1 MNFLTPPPEVALVGL
16 RAMKMI
22 AARGPH
28 GFAAPAHNLL
38 LAAQRHVLKV
48 DVDFEALEPIAAAEL
63 ARGFPR
69 GPLRPQFV
77 QAMLMVSLVD
87 GEPTQVQMDLVREF
101 AAALGVDQPELG
113 IIRRLADHHLL
124 MFRLDFMRRSHL
136 ADAMKDQFRHHGGI
150 TGVVRSVLGLRGF
163 IEDPDIAARY
173 QALGKLPEGTLGQ
186 AFYTHHR
193 TNGFSLPGEK
203 GGLPEAGAY
212 HDFAHV
218 LGGYGPTPEGETLV
232 GGFTAGFK
240 KGNPLFVALFTFL
253 TFGAGVNMTPNPQPH
268 IEGIFAKPGLADRFF
283 RANARGQA
291 MNADLSDNWDFW
303 SLVDLPIDEVRRRLN
318 LLPE

>member
-1 MNFLTPPPEVALVGL
+1 MELLTPPPEVAAVGL

-22 AARGPH
+22 AAKGPH
-28 GFAAPAHNLL
+28 GFGAAARNLL

-48 DVDFEALEPIAAAEL
+48 EIDLDALEPISAAGL
-63 ARGFPR
+63 AAGFPR

-87 GEPTQVQMDLVREF
+87 GEPTPAQMDLIREL
-101 AAALGVDQPELG
+101 AAALGVDHAALAV
-113 IIRRLADHHLL
+113 IRRLADHHLL
-124 MFRLDFMRRSHL
+124 MFRLDFMRRSHI
-136 ADAMKDQFRHHGGI
+136 ADMVKDQYRHHGGI
-150 TGVVRSVLGLRGF
+150 AGVVRSVLGLRGF
-163 IEDPDIAARY
+163 VEDADIAARY
-173 QALGKLPEGTLGQ
+173 QALERLPEGSLGR

-212 HDFAHV
+212 HDLAHV
-218 LGGYGPTPEGETLV
+218 LGGYGPSPDGETLV
-232 GGFTAGFK
+232 GGLTAGFK
-240 KGNPLFVALFTFL
+240 KGNPLFVTLFTFL
-253 TFGAGVNMTPNPQPH
+253 TFGAGVNVTPNSQPH

-283 RANARGQA
+283 RANERGQA
-291 MNADLSDNWDFW
+291 MNTDLSDNWDFW
-303 SLVDLPIDEVRRRLN
+303 PLMPLPLDEARRRLN